1 MKATNYLFLALL
13 TGFASGLIGC
23 QEEFQEIISPIPTET
38 ISREYGSGLLLSRIS
53 ELDGSSDNI
62 IDSSSCTSIVFP
74 FTVIV
79 NGASIEIS
87 SEDDYDLLEDII
99 DDLEDEEGSVAI
111 QFPVNVILTD
121 HSVVEANDMDELEDL
136 IEACDEDD
144 LDDYIDCV
152 NIAYPITFSSY
163 NDATQQA
170 GITTVENDA
179 ALYRFLDD
187 IEDMEIV
194 SLNYPVELILS
205 TGETITVENNEELE
219 TAIELYK
226 DSCDKDDDEDTN
238 DEDDESDDNEEDDEN
253 DDDNNSEE
261 DSDEDDGDGDDDAE
275 LTNHQ
280 DNNNI

>member
-1 MKATNYLFLALL
+1 MKATYHLFIALL
-13 TGFASGLIGC
+13 IGFSFGLFGC
-23 QEEFQEIISPIPTET
+23 QEEFQEIITPIPTET
-38 ISREYGSGLLLSRIS
+38 ISRKYGSGLLLYRIS
-53 ELDGSSDNI
+53 ELDGSADNI

-99 DDLEDEEGSVAI
+99 DDLEDDEGSVAI
-111 QFPVNVILTD
+111 QFPVNVVLTD
-121 HSVVEANDMDELEDL
+121 HSIIEANDMDELEDL
-136 IEACDEDD
+136 IEECDEDD

-170 GITTVENDA
+170 GTTRVENDT

-205 TGETITVENNEELE
+205 TGETITVESNEELE
-219 TAIELYK
+219 TAIELYE
-226 DSCDKDDDEDTN
+226 DGCDKDDDEDDDKDEDDIDEGDDE
-238 DEDDESDDNEEDDEN
+238 DEDDEDGDDDE
-253 DDDNNSEE
+253 E
-261 DSDEDDGDGDDDAE
+261 DDAE
-275 LTNHQ
+275 LTNQ
-280 DNNNI
+280 LDNKNI